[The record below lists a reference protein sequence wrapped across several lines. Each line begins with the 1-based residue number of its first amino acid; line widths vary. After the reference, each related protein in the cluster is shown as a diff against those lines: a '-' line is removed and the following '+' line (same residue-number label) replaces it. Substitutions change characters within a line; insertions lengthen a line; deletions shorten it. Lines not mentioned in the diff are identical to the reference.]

1 MRSIDRNP
9 AALFVP
15 LFVAAFV
22 ALFELAS
29 IFPAFAHH
37 GDAAKESAERPAL
50 ITLPELERLGR
61 SRTSAAARISLVDA
75 ASEKLKAINLAD
87 PLESGQ
93 APNYIRA
100 LAQQTPAAAQFAQMM
115 RTFIYGGTVPPEI
128 KMAMA
133 LRIAQQ
139 LNSPYSAAHAMRW
152 LRSSDRGR
160 AMLTQIRADK
170 LSALP
175 PAEQLALS
183 YADQLTQGVHDVSDA
198 DFQKTRAAYNDS
210 QIVELTM
217 TVCFFNYFTRLNEAL
232 NLPVESWVL
241 DGAGP
246 TPASVAAY
254 QAPIARVALISN
266 DEMAAT
272 SAATAAAKQTQTP
285 AAGLGLGV
293 VANSQRAMMRAPA
306 LAQAWRDYGTA
317 VREKFSIDRN
327 IQLQISFAVSMA
339 NGCRYCTL
347 HQVLGLRRLGVD
359 PAKLVAMK
367 KDDSALTP
375 RELTAVTF
383 ARKVTR
389 GPATVTDEDFAK
401 LKAEFGEQG
410 AFEVLLQTCGFSFM
424 NRLTDGLRLPSE
436 DEAMRVY
443 RETYGADWKLIGADG
458 SVLYK

>member
-1 MRSIDRNP
+1 MRSTSKI
-9 AALFVP
+9 L
-15 LFVAAFV
+15 V
-22 ALFELAS
+22 ALFILAPL
-29 IFPAFAHH
+29 FPTF
-37 GDAAKESAERPAL
+37 GRLSGNSKVSAAKPAL
-50 ITLPELERLGR
+50 VALAELERLSR
-61 SRTSAAARISLVDA
+61 SRMNAAPRTTLAEA
-75 ASEKLKAINLAD
+75 NSEKLKGLVFAD
-87 PLESGQ
+87 PLESGKT
-93 APNYIRA
+93 PNYIRA
-100 LAQQTPAAAQFAQMM
+100 LVQQTPAATQFAQMV
-115 RTFIYGGTVPPEI
+115 RTFIYEGTIAPET

-133 LRIAQQ
+133 LRISQQ

-152 LRSSDRGR
+152 LRASDHGR
-160 AMLTQIRADK
+160 AMLTQIRSDK
-170 LSALP
+170 LSALTLP
-175 PAEQLALS
+175 EQLALS
-183 YADQLTQGVHDVSDA
+183 YADLLTHGVHDVSDA
-198 DFQKTRAAYNDS
+198 DFEKTRAAYNDS

-217 TVCFFNYFTRLNEAL
+217 ATCFFNYFTRMSEAL

-241 DGAGP
+241 DDP
-246 TPASVAAY
+246 VSTPASITEY
-254 QAPIARVALISN
+254 RRPIARVALISN
-266 DEMAAT
+266 DEIAAT
-272 SAATAAAKQTQTP
+272 TAATAAARPTQSP

-293 VANSQRAMMRAPA
+293 IANSQRAMLRAPA
-306 LAQAWRDYGTA
+306 LAQAWRTYGAA

-327 IQLQISFAVSMA
+327 IQLQISFAVSTA

-389 GPATVTDEDFAK
+389 GPATVTDADFTK
-401 LKAEFGEQG
+401 LKTEFGEQG

-443 RETYGADWKLIGADG
+443 RETYGEDWKLTGADG
-458 SVLYK
+458 SIQYR

>member
-1 MRSIDRNP
+1 
-9 AALFVP
+9 
-15 LFVAAFV
+15 
-22 ALFELAS
+22 
-29 IFPAFAHH
+29 
-37 GDAAKESAERPAL
+37 
-50 ITLPELERLGR
+50 
-61 SRTSAAARISLVDA
+61 
-75 ASEKLKAINLAD
+75 
-87 PLESGQ
+87 
-93 APNYIRA
+93 
-100 LAQQTPAAAQFAQMM
+100 
-115 RTFIYGGTVPPEI
+115 
-128 KMAMA
+128 
-133 LRIAQQ
+133 
-139 LNSPYSAAHAMRW
+139 
-152 LRSSDRGR
+152 
-160 AMLTQIRADK
+160 
-170 LSALP
+170 
-175 PAEQLALS
+175 
-183 YADQLTQGVHDVSDA
+183 
-198 DFQKTRAAYNDS
+198 
-210 QIVELTM
+210 M
-217 TVCFFNYFTRLNEAL
+217 TVCFFNYFTRMNEAL

-241 DGAGP
+241 EGAAP

-254 QAPIARVALISN
+254 QRPIARIALISN

-272 SAATAAAKQTQTP
+272 GAVTAAAKQTQTP

-293 VANSQRAMMRAPA
+293 VANSQRAMLRAPA
-306 LAQAWRDYGTA
+306 LALAWRDYGAA

-389 GPATVTDEDFAK
+389 GPASVTDEDFAK

-443 RETYGADWKLIGADG
+443 RETYGSDWKLIGADG
-458 SVLYK
+458 SVEYK

>member
-1 MRSIDRNP
+1 MKSISRI
-9 AALFVP
+9 
-15 LFVAAFV
+15 FV
-22 ALFELAS
+22 ALFILVSA
-29 IFPAFAHH
+29 FPTFAHR
-37 GDAAKESAERPAL
+37 GDAPEKSADKPL
-50 ITLPELERLGR
+50 MTTLAELEKLGR
-61 SRTSAAARISLVDA
+61 SRSSAAPRITLADA
-75 ASEKLKAINLAD
+75 ESEKVKAISFAD

-93 APNYIRA
+93 TPNYIRA
-100 LAQQTPAAAQFAQMM
+100 LAQQTPAATKFAQMV
-115 RTFIYGGTVPPEI
+115 RTFIYDGTVPPET

-139 LNSPYSAAHAMRW
+139 LNSPYSASHATRW
-152 LRSSDRGR
+152 LRSSEHGR
-160 AMLTQIRADK
+160 TVLAQIRADR
-170 LSALP
+170 LNALT
-175 PAEQLALS
+175 PAEQLALA
-183 YADQLTQGVHDVSDA
+183 YADELTHGVRDVSDA
-198 DFQKTRAAYNDS
+198 DFQKTRALYNDS

-217 TVCFFNYFTRLNEAL
+217 TVCFFNYFTRMNEAL

-241 DGAGP
+241 EGAAQ

-254 QAPIARVALISN
+254 QRPVARIALISN

-272 SAATAAAKQTQTP
+272 GAVTAAVKQTQTP

-293 VANSQRAMMRAPA
+293 VANSQRAMLRAPA
-306 LAQAWRDYGTA
+306 LALAWRDYGAA

-327 IQLQISFAVSMA
+327 IQLQISFAVSMV

-389 GPATVTDEDFAK
+389 GPASVTDEDFAK

-436 DEAMRVY
+436 DEAIRIY
-443 RETYGADWKLIGADG
+443 RETYGSDWKLIGADG
-458 SVLYK
+458 SVEYK